1 MGILSCQELVDGSE
15 QHTPQDDGGVEDA
28 WSVED
33 RRDDTGNLRRRGTG
47 GK

>member
-33 RRDDTGNLRRRGTG
+33 RRGRHRESTKERNRR
-47 GK
+47 

>member
-15 QHTPQDDGGVEDA
+15 QHTPQDDGGVEEA

-33 RRDDTGNLRRRGTG
+33 RRGQHRESTKERNRR
-47 GK
+47 